1 MNGLHFKYTDKEIKE
16 ILKTLVLTVDSR
28 EKVNQHVLDYFRKKD
43 VPFVIRTIKTGDYSA
58 YVPKNLELGFVRDTY
73 FDIVVERKNSI
84 DEFIGNI
91 KEDRF
96 ENELIR
102 SKNMNF
108 ILVIEDTYENLING
122 VYRSEYKPPSLLGRL
137 KTFEARYDFN
147 TVFVSDKLIGNF
159 IYHHLYYQ
167 VRELLKK

>member
-1 MNGLHFKYTDKEIKE
+1 MYQFRYSEKEIK
-16 ILKTLVLTVDSR
+16 ILLKSLVMITDSR
-28 EKVNQHVLDYFRKKD
+28 EKNNSHILQYFHKKD
-43 VPFVIRTIKTGDYSA
+43 ITFKIATMKTGDYSA
-58 YVPKNLELGFVRDTY
+58 MLPANVELGIIRDTY

-84 DEFIGNI
+84 DEFVGNI

-102 SKNMNF
+102 SKDMNF

-147 TVFVSDKLIGNF
+147 TVFVSNKLIGNF